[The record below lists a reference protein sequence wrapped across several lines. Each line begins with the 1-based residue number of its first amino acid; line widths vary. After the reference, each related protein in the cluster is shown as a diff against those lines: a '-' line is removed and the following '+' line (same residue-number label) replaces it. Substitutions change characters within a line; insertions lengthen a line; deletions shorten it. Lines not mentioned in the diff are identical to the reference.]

1 MHYPIAAPALLLL
14 LTLTGCTGGGQH
26 ATTTPA
32 PAPAPTTVVV
42 IPPPAKTPST
52 PANPT
57 INKVGQPYAYPNG
70 LTVTVEDL
78 RQFVISD
85 NAVQGT
91 AKGNAVAVTIAIRNG
106 TSAVFDTSSVEVTA
120 SYGPDGQAAG
130 EVYDSGIGAHFSGT
144 IPPRRA
150 KTVTMGFEIPRCCMD
165 GILIEIALGSDY
177 ASTFFEG
184 SAVQ

>member
-32 PAPAPTTVVV
+32 PAPTTVVV
-42 IPPPAKTPST
+42 IPPSAKTPST

-57 INKVGQPYAYPNG
+57 INKVGTPYTFPNG
-70 LTVTVEDL
+70 LVVEVEDM
-78 RQFVISD
+78 RQFVISE
-85 NAVQGT
+85 NPVQGT
-91 AKGNAVAVTIAIRNG
+91 ARGNAVAVTIAIRNG
-106 TSAVFDTSSVEVTA
+106 TSAVFDTTSVEVTA

-130 EVYDSGIGAHFSGT
+130 EVYDSGTGAHFSGT

-150 KTVTMGFEIPRCCMD
+150 KTVTMGFEVPRCCMD
-165 GILIEIALGSDY
+165 QILIEIALGGDY